1 MKAKEYL
8 LQAQKWKR
16 RYEHAV
22 EELEYVR
29 NMASGVKAIRYDKDL
44 IQSSPDND
52 QMADYMVRLEKAEAR
67 ALEMSEKYFAAY
79 TTTAM
84 QIEQIT
90 PQLYSDILYGRYIQ
104 GMRLWQIADRL
115 HYSYEW
121 IRILHGRALAE
132 FGKTYLQQTT
142 IYNTKEYSAIVE
154 KCTEEVTS

>member
-1 MKAKEYL
+1 MKPKEYL

-29 NMASGVKAIRYDKDL
+29 SMASGVKAIRYDKDL
-44 IQSSPDND
+44 IQSSPRND

-67 ALEMSEKYFAAY
+67 ALEMSEKYFSAY

-90 PQLYSDILYGRYIQ
+90 PQLYADILYGRYIQ
-104 GMRLWQIADRL
+104 GMRLWQIADELGYDYTYMRC
-115 HYSYEW
+115 
-121 IRILHGRALAE
+121 IHGKALSE
-132 FGKTYLQQTT
+132 FGRSFPEAL
-142 IYNTKEYSAIVE
+142 KE
-154 KCTEEVTS
+154 